1 MPIHANIITGFL
13 GAGKTTAVLHLL
25 DRLGRESRVAVLVNE
40 FGKVGIDG
48 EVLARRGQALD
59 VVELPQG
66 CICCTLRGD
75 LMRAL
80 AEIAQ
85 IEGIERLLIE
95 PTGVAQPADLVD
107 VFSHAT
113 LNGAY
118 RLGAVIT
125 VVDPAMLK
133 KLAGRGMPFYDKQLE
148 LADVLA
154 INKCDLAGA
163 ELLDWAEQELRSRNA
178 AAAIVRTEHGRISET
193 LLDAPSRVAG
203 RGSRVPG
210 QTVAKSDSEKSGTSK
225 GRLRA
230 LGLDLS
236 NQTYTLDAVRAAF
249 TELCATPPA
258 GIFVHR
264 AKGLFRTDQG
274 TYLVEIA
281 GEAVHAREAETCAPR
296 VDFVVELATRAELK
310 SFEAAVRE
318 QLAACRMA
326 ALTDR

>member
-1 MPIHANIITGFL
+1 
-13 GAGKTTAVLHLL
+13 
-25 DRLGRESRVAVLVNE
+25 
-40 FGKVGIDG
+40 
-48 EVLARRGQALD
+48 
-59 VVELPQG
+59 
-66 CICCTLRGD
+66 
-75 LMRAL
+75 
-80 AEIAQ
+80 
-85 IEGIERLLIE
+85 
-95 PTGVAQPADLVD
+95 
-107 VFSHAT
+107 
-113 LNGAY
+113 
-118 RLGAVIT
+118 VIT

-193 LLDAPSRVAG
+193 LLDAPSRLAG
-203 RGSRVPG
+203 LGSRVPA
-210 QTVAKSDSEKSGTSK
+210 QTVAKSDSEKSGTRDLGSGTSK

-230 LGLDLS
+230 FGLDLS
-236 NQTYTLDAVRAAF
+236 DQTYTLDAVRAAF

-258 GIFVHR
+258 GVFVHR
-264 AKGLFRTDQG
+264 AKGLFQTDQG

-281 GEAVHAREAETCAPR
+281 GEAVHVREAKTCAPR
-296 VDFVVELATRAELK
+296 VDFVVELATQAELK